1 MVLGWARDDDRLH
14 ERLILYAARR
24 SGPDTGAAEVR
35 RAFEKAV
42 RVRDFVHYR
51 EATGWA
57 RGVNDVIDSVEQLLN
72 DGQAAAVI
80 ELCESA
86 LQSLLGAI
94 QAVDDSD
101 GHFGVLGDRLEDI
114 HHRACQEETTDKEEI
129 YRRI

>member
-1 MVLGWARDDDRLH
+1 MSPPSDGH
-14 ERLILYAARR
+14 FER
-24 SGPDTGAAEVR
+24 
-35 RAFEKAV
+35 AV
-42 RVRDFVHYR
+42 RVSDFVPHR

-57 RGVNDVIDSVEQLLN
+57 RGVDDAIDSVEQLMN

-101 GHFGVLGDRLEDI
+101 GHFGVLRDRL
-114 HHRACQEETTDKEEI
+114 RAFTIGRASSLRCQKISKRSGTA
-129 YRRI
+129 RG